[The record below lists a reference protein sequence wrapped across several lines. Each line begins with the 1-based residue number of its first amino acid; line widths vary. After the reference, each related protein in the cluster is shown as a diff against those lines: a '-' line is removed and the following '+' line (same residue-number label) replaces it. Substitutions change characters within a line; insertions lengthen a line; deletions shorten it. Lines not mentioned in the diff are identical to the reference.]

1 MRNCIRGAT
10 LAAMVGL
17 IPLGLA
23 AQQREQRDVAFKTKV
38 SQESARAVAL
48 RQVPGG
54 TVQAAELQIE
64 DGILVH
70 IFDITVPGRAG
81 LEEIAVSAVDG
92 SVVARRH
99 VGPRSAPSG
108 R

>member
-1 MRNCIRGAT
+1 MRHFIRGVT
-10 LAAMVGL
+10 LLVVVSL
-17 IPLGLA
+17 IPCALA
-23 AQQREQRDVAFKTKV
+23 AQGREVRELSFKAKV

-70 IFDITVPGRAG
+70 IFDITVPRREG
-81 LEEIAVSAVDG
+81 LEEVVVSAVDG
-92 SVVARRH
+92 SVVAVRH
-99 VGPRSAPSG
+99 VGPRAPRG
-108 R
+108 RS

>member
-1 MRNCIRGAT
+1 MRHFIRGVT
-10 LAAMVGL
+10 LLVVVSL
-17 IPLGLA
+17 IPCALA
-23 AQQREQRDVAFKTKV
+23 AQERDARELSFKAKV

-70 IFDITVPGRAG
+70 IFDITVPRREG
-81 LEEIAVSAVDG
+81 LEEVVVSAVDG
-92 SVVARRH
+92 SVVAVRH
-99 VGPRSAPSG
+99 VGPRVRS
-108 R
+108 

>member
-1 MRNCIRGAT
+1 MRHFIRGLML
-10 LAAMVGL
+10 LAVVALM
-17 IPLGLA
+17 PRALA
-23 AQQREQRDVAFKTKV
+23 AQQREGRDVAFKTKV

-48 RQVPGG
+48 REVPGG
-54 TVQAAELQIE
+54 TVQAAELEIE
-64 DGILVH
+64 DGVLVH

-81 LEEIAVSAVDG
+81 LEEVAVSAVDG

-99 VGPRSAPSG
+99 VGPRSPRSG

>member
-1 MRNCIRGAT
+1 MRHCIRMAT
-10 LAAMVGL
+10 FLAVVSV
-17 IPLGLA
+17 IPCALA
-23 AQQREQRDVAFKTKV
+23 AQQREGRDVAFKTKV

-48 RQVPGG
+48 RQVPNG
-54 TVQAAELQIE
+54 TVQAAELEIE

-81 LEEIAVSAVDG
+81 LEEVVVSAVDG
-92 SVVARRH
+92 SVVAKRH
-99 VGPRSAPSG
+99 VGPRSARPG